1 MNAIGSFGHEKCW
14 ENVIIWHQLI
24 NLINFI
30 QWFSILFC
38 LFVNGVDIT
47 HLIDDIL
54 SELGNNAKDGDTAVT
69 EKENNDTPISKNG
82 KLPPQNLRPSK
93 AFKEAES
100 SNFSERKYVAAKN
113 SKYNT
118 SSTKAVSIYLI
129 MRSSV
134 FSSVASKIRAAVL

>member
-1 MNAIGSFGHEKCW
+1 MKKYW

-30 QWFSILFC
+30 QWFLILFC

-82 KLPPQNLRPSK
+82 KLPPQNLRSSK
-93 AFKEAES
+93 AFKEATS
-100 SNFSERKYVAAKN
+100 SDFSERKYVAAKN
-113 SKYNT
+113 SEYNT
-118 SSTKAVSIYLI
+118 SSTKALSIYII
-129 MRSSV
+129 MRARVWS
-134 FSSVASKIRAAVL
+134 FVASKIRAAITMTS